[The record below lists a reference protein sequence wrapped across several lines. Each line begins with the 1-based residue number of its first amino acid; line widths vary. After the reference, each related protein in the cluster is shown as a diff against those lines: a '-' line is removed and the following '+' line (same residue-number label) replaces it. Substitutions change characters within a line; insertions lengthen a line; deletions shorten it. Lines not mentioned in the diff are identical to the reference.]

1 MSMNKPGVIHLAA
14 LCAALALAGLTK
26 TASAGTVALP
36 EGLAIELPEG
46 WVLDGPPEGELSRNG
61 LRRVWF
67 ACESEACVQT
77 QETCTILMSAEP
89 MDGEGDAG
97 KLQEMYASPLKRYAR
112 LRAVLQGSG
121 RDAQI
126 RKPLERVRIGDRDWY
141 RVETDA
147 RHNYK
152 SGLYAET
159 VIDGLYVGAIC
170 KSCETGEERHS
181 AALQI
186 LRSMTRDAGPR

>member
-1 MSMNKPGVIHLAA
+1 MNKPGVIHLAA
-14 LCAALALAGLTK
+14 LCTALALALAGLAK
-26 TASAGTVALP
+26 SASAESVALP
-36 EGLAIELPEG
+36 QGVSIELPEG
-46 WVLDGPPEGELSRNG
+46 WVVDGPPEGELSRSG

-67 ACESEACVQT
+67 ACESEACEQT

-89 MDGEGDAG
+89 LDGEGDAG
-97 KLQEMYASPLKRYAR
+97 KLREMYASPLKRYAR

-126 RKPLERVRIGDRDWY
+126 RKPLERVRIGERDWY

-186 LRSMTRDAGPR
+186 LRSMTRDVAPR